1 MLTTYGGIC
10 DGDGIVDPSGEN
22 DRRLL
27 HCASQLKSE
36 CYGCLYF
43 ALQAGAHKDESNI
56 PEMQNT
62 TMI

>member
-1 MLTTYGGIC
+1 MGMVLLTLVVKMT
-10 DGDGIVDPSGEN
+10 GDFCIVHRNWHQNAMIAE
-22 DRRLL
+22 
-27 HCASQLKSE
+27 
-36 CYGCLYF
+36 YF

>member
-1 MLTTYGGIC
+1 MYLFSFSCALRAVYLCIVHHYFLGQLT
-10 DGDGIVDPSGEN
+10 
-22 DRRLL
+22 
-27 HCASQLKSE
+27 SE
-36 CYGCLYF
+36 WFGCLYF